1 MSAKKSVPISPTES
15 VRAAVF
21 MMMTL
26 SSPNSSK
33 RFIEWS
39 SSSLP
44 CFATSARQLLL
55 ESPRKSAKLPA
66 YLINWISISD
76 IRREL
81 KKYGEEEGTGQTI
94 EHHLS
99 SLLSKFSTGDIK
111 NVLVAT
117 LVELELDV
125 KDLPTR
131 KNKLIE
137 LFSQLL
143 HDKMSIMADLT
154 KSTTRYVLSNY
165 SGLK

>member
-1 MSAKKSVPISPTES
+1 MES
-15 VRAAVF
+15 VRTAVLT
-21 MMMTL
+21 MTTL

-33 RFIEWS
+33 RFIEL
-39 SSSLP
+39 SSLLSP

-66 YLINWISISD
+66 YLINWISISN
-76 IRREL
+76 IRRKL
-81 KKYGEEEGTGQTI
+81 KKYGEEERTGQTI

-99 SLLSKFSTGDIK
+99 SLLSKFPTGDIK
-111 NVLVAT
+111 NALVAT
-117 LVELELDV
+117 LEKLELDV

-137 LFSQLL
+137 MFSQLL
-143 HDKMSIMADLT
+143 YDKMSIMADLT
-154 KSTTRYVLSNY
+154 KSATRYVLSNY